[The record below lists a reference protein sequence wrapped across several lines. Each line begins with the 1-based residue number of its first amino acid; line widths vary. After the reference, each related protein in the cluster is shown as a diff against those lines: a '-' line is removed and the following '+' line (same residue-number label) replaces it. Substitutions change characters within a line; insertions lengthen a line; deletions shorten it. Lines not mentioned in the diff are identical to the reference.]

1 MCLLALAIRYTISI
15 MADTGDAA
23 SAALSEKT
31 DEKAPDEST
40 QRDGKSMDVKVYSPR
55 KVFFDEQAESL
66 SAVNATGPFDILPL
80 HHNFI
85 TLLSPCELI
94 IRRLEGKAEQH
105 IRIAGGLMHVKA
117 DKITVFL
124 DI

>member
-1 MCLLALAIRYTISI
+1 
-15 MADTGDAA
+15 MADTGDVA
-23 SAALSEKT
+23 SASLSEKT
-31 DEKAPDEST
+31 NEQAPKEST

-55 KVFFDEQAESL
+55 KIFFNEKAESI
-66 SAVNATGPFDILPL
+66 SAVNATGAFDVLPL

-117 DKITVFL
+117 DQVTVFL